1 MNRQLLESLYYKDR
15 KLDQRLLQLADRNP
29 EFLHKD
35 PLAPEFI
42 LQENLKF
49 DPCSQL
55 SQTTLELSQS
65 LAESLS
71 IASTVSHFDSIK
83 ALYKEAF
90 LKRQLHSV
98 FSSFETE
105 EQSLKWFYEDEKSG
119 KVYGP
124 LGTPEMD
131 QRFRWGILKEKSKVR
146 SINEMDFR
154 EMSDVVKEYVEELVN
169 RKAKC
174 ELSSL
179 LSARRSNDNIN
190 QENFMKRK
198 DAFEPCERR
207 NREERV
213 LSNIVRPNITA
224 LTACIR
230 DNGDFDDE
238 EEVCERGR
246 ARASTLQVYPNIF

>member
-15 KLDQRLLQLADRNP
+15 KLDPRLLQLADRNP

-49 DPCSQL
+49 DPCSNL
-55 SQTTLELSQS
+55 SQTTLELSES
-65 LAESLS
+65 LSESLS
-71 IASTVSHFDSIK
+71 IASGVSHFDSIK

-90 LKRQLHSV
+90 LKRQLHAV

-105 EQSLKWFYEDEKSG
+105 KQSLKWFYEDEKSG
-119 KVYGP
+119 KVFGP
-124 LGTPEMD
+124 LGAPEMD
-131 QRFRWGILKEKSKVR
+131 QRFRWGILKEKTRVR
-146 SINEMDFR
+146 IAGDDAFK
-154 EMSDVVKEYVEELVN
+154 EMSDVVKEYVETLVN
-169 RKAKC
+169 RKARC
-174 ELSSL
+174 ELGSL
-179 LSARRSNDNIN
+179 LSARRSLENTN
-190 QENFMKRK
+190 QENFTKRK

-213 LSNIVRPNITA
+213 LSNVVRPNITA

-230 DNGDFDDE
+230 DNGDFDEE

-246 ARASTLQVYPNIF
+246 ARASTLQVYPSIF